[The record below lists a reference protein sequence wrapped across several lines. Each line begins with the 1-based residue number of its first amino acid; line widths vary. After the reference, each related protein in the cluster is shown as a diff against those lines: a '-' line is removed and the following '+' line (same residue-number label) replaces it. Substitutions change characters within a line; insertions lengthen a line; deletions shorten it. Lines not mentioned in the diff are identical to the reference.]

1 MPTVMREVARL
12 AAGAGGAI
20 ALQTLRDTA
29 QGLVGLV
36 GVDKQ
41 IVGEAGSAGVGRG
54 ALLTVGQLA
63 VIRAVHAIDIL
74 GGRVGVLVLS
84 GTAVDFLADVGFS

>member
-36 GVDKQ
+36 GVDEQ
-41 IVGEAGSAGVGRG
+41 IVSEADSAGVVRC
-54 ALLTVGQLA
+54 ALLAMGQLA

-74 GGRVGVLVLS
+74 GGQVGVLVLP
-84 GTAVDFLADVGFS
+84 GTAVDFLADVWFS